1 MLEFTVISQEMNATI
16 NRLNDL
22 MVHTGSISEEF
33 ENWSQKKIDKR
44 DFKPMTLLL
53 DEPETGTP
61 EEKQA
66 AMDEQIRAMERAFYE
81 GREDE
86 KKVYLD
92 RMYDLRDSFDPE
104 ALDLTDEKDRKKLIA
119 YVALNQTFGT
129 KCTENQDYYNA
140 RYDTPEKRME
150 ADILNRYSV
159 AVATLMMDSLRKEGQ
174 TLKTQLTLPA
184 SMPGKEDY
192 VQMFYDIAKSDVE
205 RLKAVKEGREPNP
218 VTTIRLPKDMK
229 QFNSLPPLEKLS
241 QVPSDTSFEATA
253 VGIIGFASTYM
264 LTTEQGDL
272 LKEAHL
278 TKNDMIFIDGKSLS
292 EIQQEKYP
300 NLQGGYA
307 FDMCNLILAKALTSG
322 ENRIEIAQLERT
334 ADQTFQV
341 KLNPVRPD
349 LSDVQPSLK
358 EDYGWFRRTLFNWG
372 PFRCKTRQEKAD
384 DLIARDPE
392 KGTRQA
398 SIAEKVNAKIAPA
411 LEKRREA
418 AARAEREQTSIKELA
433 GPNREQS
440 LGKTKVQERSS
451 EKQKSIEV

>member
-1 MLEFTVISQEMNATI
+1 MPEFTVISPEMNATI

-22 MVHTGSISEEF
+22 MVHTGSISGEF
-33 ENWSQKKIDKR
+33 ENWNQKKIDQR

-81 GREDE
+81 GKEDE

-104 ALDLTDEKDRKKLIA
+104 SLDLTDEKDRKKLIA

-129 KCTENQDYYNA
+129 KCEENQDYFNA
-140 RYDTPEKRME
+140 RYDTPEKRAE
-150 ADILNRYSV
+150 ADILSRYSV
-159 AVATLMMDSLRKEGQ
+159 AAATLMVDSLRKEGQ
-174 TLKTQLTLPA
+174 TLKTQLTLPS

-192 VQMFYDIAKSDVE
+192 VQIFYDIAKADVE
-205 RLKAVKEGREPNP
+205 RMKAVKEGREPNP

-229 QFNSLPPLEKLS
+229 LFNSLPPLENLS
-241 QVPSDTSFEATA
+241 QVSSDTSFEASA
-253 VGIIGFASTYM
+253 VSIIGFESTYM
-264 LTTEQGDL
+264 LTTEQGNL
-272 LKEAHL
+272 LREANL
-278 TKNDMIFIDGKSLS
+278 TKNDMIFSDGKSLS
-292 EIQQEKYP
+292 EIQQEKHP
-300 NLQGGYA
+300 NLRDRA
-307 FDMCNLILAKALTSG
+307 ASDICNLILAKALTSG
-322 ENRIEIAQLERT
+322 KNRVEIAQLEKT

-349 LSDVQPSLK
+349 LSDVQPPLK

-384 DLIARDPE
+384 ALIANDPE
-392 KGTRQA
+392 KGARQI
-398 SIAEKVNAKIAPA
+398 SITEKVNAKIAPA
-411 LEKRREA
+411 LEKRREDA
-418 AARAEREQTSIKELA
+418 AQAARERTSTRELS
-433 GPNREQS
+433 GPNREQT
-440 LGKTKVQERSS
+440 LGKTKLQARTP
-451 EKQKSIEV
+451 EKQKSVEK